1 MTGQETNKESFE
13 KEINYLKRQVK
24 ELTGA
29 CLKNEYAISN
39 LGHEL
44 RQKRQGMALL
54 SNLQQ
59 SITNINDIS
68 SIFENTVVAIN
79 DKLVMDKTIILTP
92 AKNKNYYR
100 PKKWMGFTRK
110 QIETF
115 PSLSIKFPS
124 KFPSNRNVL
133 VVTKATEPDRLINTI
148 RKSFDLPYFIALPV
162 ITDNVT
168 LSVIISG
175 RMKETKPF
183 SSALDQGDA
192 DTFLAIAGLISAFV
206 RKMRV
211 TTLEETDRIK
221 TEYLANMS
229 HEIRTPMNAI
239 LGFAEILIDKIS
251 DEKQLEYLSAIQTSG
266 KSLLG
271 LINDIL
277 DLTKVEMG
285 KLELEYE
292 AVDIH
297 AIFLEMKQI
306 FSQKISEKK
315 IDFIVEIDK
324 DLPNIL
330 LLDEIRIRQVLFN
343 LVGNAVKFTDKGFVK
358 LSVNNTY
365 PDKDHSKLDLV
376 FSVEDTGI
384 GIPGDQLDKIF
395 IAFEQQTGQKYAKYG
410 GTGLGLA
417 IAKRLVE
424 MMKGEITV
432 RSEVGKGTVFSV
444 ILRNI
449 DVASVLKSELESK
462 TRIDV
467 NNIMFE
473 HASVLIVDDVEFN
486 RNMVNGFLEQ
496 YDFTIY
502 EAENGEEALEYTRD
516 HVPDLIIMDMKMPVL
531 DGFEATKR
539 LKENP
544 GTKNIPV
551 VALTAT
557 SIKHSKEELE
567 TLFSGYLKKP
577 VSKSDLVTELMKFL
591 DHTVPEPEPAG
602 AKQGKAKFIHDTP
615 AEIASGEGI
624 KNLPELISKLELEIL
639 PLWEEIKES
648 SVITDI
654 SEFAQRTGE
663 VAESYNYLPLVSWII
678 NLEKQISTFDPDMI
692 HEVLG
697 KFPELIIKMKKQFK

>member
-1 MTGQETNKESFE
+1 MAGEESNIE
-13 KEINYLKRQVK
+13 SLKKEINYLKRQVT
-24 ELTGA
+24 ELTGD
-29 CLKNEYAISN
+29 CLKNEYAISG

-44 RQKRQGMALL
+44 RQKRQGMTLL
-54 SNLQQ
+54 SELQQ
-59 SITNINDIS
+59 SISVVTDIS
-68 SIFENTVVAIN
+68 SIFENTVKSIN
-79 DKLVMDKTIILTP
+79 SKLVMSKSVILTP
-92 AKNKNYYR
+92 EEKGNYYR
-100 PKKWMGFTRK
+100 PNQWMGFTQERVR
-110 QIETF
+110 TF
-115 PSLSIKFPS
+115 PSLSIKFPAEFTS
-124 KFPSNRNVL
+124 GKSVL
-133 VVTKATEPDRLINTI
+133 VVTKSTEPTRLINTI
-148 RKSFDLPYFIALPV
+148 RTSFDLPYFICVPV
-162 ITDNVT
+162 ITDNVPIGF
-168 LSVIISG
+168 IISG
-175 RMKETKPF
+175 RTKELKPF
-183 SSALDQGDA
+183 SPPLDQGDV

-206 RKMRV
+206 RKRRV

-239 LGFAEILIDKIS
+239 LGFAEILIDKAT
-251 DEKQLEYLSAIQTSG
+251 DEKQLEYLSAIRTSG

-306 FSQKISEKK
+306 FSQKIAEKG

-343 LVGNAVKFTDKGFVK
+343 LVGNAVKFTDKGYVK
-358 LSVNNTY
+358 LSVNNSY

-384 GIPGDQLDKIF
+384 GIPEDQLDKIF
-395 IAFEQQTGQKYAKYG
+395 IAFEQQTGQKYGKYG

-432 RSEVGKGTVFSV
+432 TSEVGKGSVFSV

-449 DVASVLKSELESK
+449 DVASVSKSELESK
-462 TRIDV
+462 TSIDL
-467 NNIMFE
+467 NNVLFE
-473 HASVLIVDDVEFN
+473 HSSVLIVDDVEFN

-502 EAENGEEALEYTRD
+502 EAENGLEALEYTRK
-516 HVPDLIIMDMKMPVL
+516 HLPDLIIMDLKMPVM

-539 LKENP
+539 LKEDP

-557 SIKHSKEELE
+557 SIKHSKEELN
-567 TLFSGYLKKP
+567 TLFSGYMMKP

-591 DHTVPEPEPAG
+591 DHTVAEPEPAVTE
-602 AKQGKAKFIHDTP
+602 QEQPESIYRTP
-615 AEIASGEGI
+615 AEIATGEGI
-624 KNLPELISKLELEIL
+624 EDLPELISKLELDIL

-648 SVITDI
+648 AVITDI
-654 SEFAQRTGE
+654 SDFARRTGE
-663 VAESYNYLPLVSWII
+663 IAESYNYLPLVSWIS
-678 NLEKQISTFDPDMI
+678 NLEKQINTFDLDMI
-692 HEVLG
+692 HGALG
-697 KFPELIIKMKKQFK
+697 KFPDMIRKLKTS

>member
-1 MTGQETNKESFE
+1 MAGEEPSIESLK
-13 KEINYLKRQVK
+13 KEINYLRRQVK

-54 SNLQQ
+54 SALQQ
-59 SITNINDIS
+59 SITAVNDIS

-92 AKNKNYYR
+92 AKNKNYYQ
-100 PKKWMGFTRK
+100 PKKWMGFTQEQVK
-110 QIETF
+110 TF
-115 PSLSIKFPS
+115 PSLSIKFPAEFLS
-124 KFPSNRNVL
+124 EKNVL
-133 VVTKATEPDRLINTI
+133 VVTKASKPNRLISTI
-148 RKSFDLPYFIALPV
+148 QSVFELPYFICLPI
-162 ITDNVT
+162 ITDNVPMGF
-168 LSVIISG
+168 IISG
-175 RMKETKPF
+175 RTKETKPF
-183 SSALDQGDA
+183 SPPLDQGDA

-239 LGFAEILIDKIS
+239 LGFAEILIDKAS
-251 DEKQLEYLSAIQTSG
+251 DEKQLEYLSAIRTSG

-285 KLELEYE
+285 RLELEYE

-306 FSQKISEKK
+306 FSRKIAEKEM
-315 IDFIVEIDK
+315 DFIVEIDK
-324 DLPNIL
+324 DLPDIL
-330 LLDEIRIRQVLFN
+330 LLDEVRIRQVLFN
-343 LVGNAVKFTDKGFVK
+343 LVGNAVKFTDKGYVK
-358 LSVNNTY
+358 LSVNNSY

-384 GIPGDQLDKIF
+384 GIPEDQLDKIF

-424 MMKGEITV
+424 MMNGEITV
-432 RSEVGKGTVFSV
+432 SSEVGKGTVFSV

-449 DVASVLKSELESK
+449 NVASVSKLELESK
-462 TRIDV
+462 TTIDL
-467 NNIMFE
+467 NNVLFE

-502 EAENGEEALEYTRD
+502 EAENGEEALEYARK
-516 HVPDLIIMDMKMPVL
+516 HIPDLIIMDLKMPVM

-539 LKENP
+539 LKKDP

-567 TLFSGYLKKP
+567 TLFNGYMRKP
-577 VSKSDLVTELMKFL
+577 VCKSDLVTELMKFL
-591 DHTVPEPEPAG
+591 DHTVPEPAG
-602 AKQGKAKFIHDTP
+602 TEHEQPESIYETP
-615 AEIASGEGI
+615 AEMSSGEGI
-624 KNLPELISKLELEIL
+624 ADLPELISKLELDIL
-639 PLWEEIKES
+639 PLWEEIKNS
-648 SVITDI
+648 AVITDI
-654 SEFAQRTGE
+654 SDFAQRTRE
-663 VAESYNYLPLVSWII
+663 VAENFNYLPLASWIN
-678 NLEKQISTFDPDMI
+678 NLEKHIITFDLDMI
-692 HEVLG
+692 HGALG
-697 KFPELIIKMKKQFK
+697 KFPEIISHLKKQLT